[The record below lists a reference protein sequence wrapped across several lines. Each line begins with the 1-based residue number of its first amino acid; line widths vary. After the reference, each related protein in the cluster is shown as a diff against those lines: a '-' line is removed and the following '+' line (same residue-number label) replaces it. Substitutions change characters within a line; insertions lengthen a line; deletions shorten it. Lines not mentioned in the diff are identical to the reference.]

1 MSSKEKSKNKSKDKK
16 RSKTA
21 HKTKNKKKK
30 QDPWA
35 SFWSTTVYTI
45 VFFWV
50 LFPFYSY
57 QLQLVFDQR
66 QCKGQTP
73 NDKTQGG
80 GGKCYLPHNR
90 KNVPYYPCPNGN
102 LPENSLE
109 GKKCPE
115 EHVKGPDMFHMML
128 HFARSIFRDGYS
140 ILVGEAWI
148 KADEQ
153 SKKAI
158 NQLNNNNQTNEKTT
172 SNKNMKGGNP
182 VAGTTQMNISNA
194 KNNGIKT
201 GNDIAMSVMEQTF
214 NVSASTIKK
223 HNKKSICCNQFT
235 KYGLAEEQMRACTKN
250 KENLF
255 DYPPF
260 SWVMPNKFGWPYSYI
275 FDDPTVKENT
285 AYNPNGTDEEA
296 GMNRWMGAWFA
307 KTQQRSWSSSRSIWS
322 NILSFFLPYIHEELE
337 SELVSDRIDEFIKN
351 LDDKILEMKSNKEKG
366 KVKSK
371 NLQKLNEIK
380 SNFNNIRESF
390 DKAWKKDNIMNKRSG
405 KKVNGRELLL
415 QVLEGSW
422 SKTKTQNYFNKGLAE
437 RGNDEEKENIYLNF
451 FIAATKPEDLRK
463 WRGASFLWNF
473 IKGDYRYWF
482 RYFTTLYMPM
492 LTMLVVFIAMGCGL
506 FLTPFSSINRYS
518 SFVLPLLFGF
528 GTTLYNVG
536 TMPMSAFYYML
547 FGAAGDRDSST
558 KCPYDGG
565 IYQMKRNAKAYWP
578 INLFI
583 TLAIICSSL
592 GSALVADGNSWGWL
606 VGSAFPILIL
616 LRMVIYLAHVLW
628 KSL

>member
-1 MSSKEKSKNKSKDKK
+1 MSSKDNKSKNKN
-16 RSKTA
+16 
-21 HKTKNKKKK
+21 KNKKKPTNSNK
-30 QDPWA
+30 TKGKRKSKIKKENPWA

-45 VFFWV
+45 VFFWI

-102 LPENSLE
+102 LPSDALE

-115 EHVKGPDMFHMML
+115 EHVKGPDMFQMML

-153 SKKAI
+153 SKEAI
-158 NQLNNNNQTNEKTT
+158 ANLEKG
-172 SNKNMKGGNP
+172 KQKQPQPEMKGGNP
-182 VAGTTQMNISNA
+182 VAGTTQMNINNA
-194 KNNGIKT
+194 KNKSVKSS
-201 GNDIAMSVMEQTF
+201 NDIAMSVIETTF
-214 NVSASTIKK
+214 NISSKTIKK
-223 HNKKSICCNQFT
+223 HNKKSICCSQFT
-235 KYGLAEEQMRACTKN
+235 KYGLAEEQMRLCSKS

-260 SWVMPNKFGWPYSYI
+260 SWVMPNKFGWPYNYI
-275 FDDPTVKENT
+275 FDDPSVVDTT
-285 AYNPNGTDEEA
+285 AYNPNGTDDEA
-296 GMNRWMGAWFA
+296 GINRWVGAWFA

-322 NILSFFLPYIHEELE
+322 NILSFFLPYLHEDLE
-337 SELVSDRIDEFIKN
+337 SEVVSERIDEFIKN
-351 LDDKILEMKSNKEKG
+351 LDGKISEMKNDKNKNNK
-366 KVKSK
+366 K
-371 NLQKLNEIK
+371 NLQKLSEVKN
-380 SNFNNIRESF
+380 NFNNIRQSF
-390 DKAWKKDNIMNKRSG
+390 DKAWKKDNIINKRNG
-405 KKVNGRELLL
+405 KKVNGRDLLF
-415 QVLEGSW
+415 QVLEGNW
-422 SKTKTQNYFNKGLAE
+422 TKTKTQNYFNKGLAE
-437 RGNDEEKENIYLNF
+437 RGNDEDKQNIYLNF

-463 WRGASFLWNF
+463 WHGSSLLWNF
-473 IKGDYRYWF
+473 IKGDYKYWF

-492 LTMLVVFIAMGCGL
+492 LTMLIVFIAMGCGL

-518 SFVLPLLFGF
+518 SFILPLFFGF
-528 GTTLYNVG
+528 GTTLYNIG

-565 IYQMKRNAKAYWP
+565 IYQMTRNSKAYWP

-583 TLAIICSSL
+583 TLAIISSSL
-592 GSALVADGNSWGWL
+592 GTALVADGKSWGWI
-606 VGSAFPILIL
+606 VGSAFPILII
-616 LRMVIYLAHVLW
+616 LRLVIYMANTLW
-628 KSL
+628 HSL